1 MRKRIAL
8 FGGALFAA
16 DMMQMSDSDS
26 KKDVTF
32 TALVL
37 GVLLAVVSGAASQPQ
52 ISTDFWYNAQHES
65 KEKD

>member
-16 DMMQMSDSDS
+16 GMMQMSDSDS
-26 KKDVTF
+26 KKNVTF

-37 GVLLAVVSGAASQPQ
+37 ACCLPSSSGRRTPISGFASGLP
-52 ISTDFWYNAQHES
+52 S
-65 KEKD
+65 